1 MVFSTGM
8 QLSKCSAL
16 QRYWKERARACASE
30 KKHYNLWLQL
40 FLGHDHDKNEFILLR
55 SAVQFSVIIVPRST
69 SILYS
74 ARCYCSIW
82 FVWPYVV
89 LKMYLYAA
97 EAAADTPSYAIC
109 FVIIIFSLLQCLCST
124 KNVLFSFSFCSFFSL
139 GVVVYIF
146 FFISRL
152 SNANIQSNSTL

>member
-16 QRYWKERARACASE
+16 QRYEKERARVCASE

-40 FLGHDHDKNEFILLR
+40 FLGHDHDKNESILLR

-74 ARCYCSIW
+74 ARYSCSIW
-82 FVWPYVV
+82 FVWPYIL

-109 FVIIIFSLLQCLCST
+109 FVIIIFSLYNVCALLKTFCFLFRS
-124 KNVLFSFSFCSFFSL
+124 VLFSRWVSL
-139 GVVVYIF
+139 YIF
-146 FFISRL
+146 FFVFRVL
-152 SNANIQSNSTL
+152 NANIQSKSTF